1 MREFDLFD
9 KQMVNF
15 EELLAEN
22 GLTAKFK
29 KDGYPI
35 EVEIRKAFDK
45 SGQIGMFMETDKDKN
60 ENSRI
65 VVRFPIGAVN
75 VQFHGKIS
83 ITEKFLNKIKSQTK
97 KLHDLYLQGFF
108 AMVKKEVEEDGEL

>member
-15 EELLAEN
+15 EEFLAEN

-35 EVEIRKAFDK
+35 EIEIRKAFDR
-45 SGQIGMFMETDKDKN
+45 SGQIGMFETDNDGKK

-65 VVRFPIGAVN
+65 VIRFPVGAVT
-75 VQFHGKIS
+75 VEFLGKIS
-83 ITEKFLNKIKSQTK
+83 ITEKLLNKIKSQAK

-108 AMVKKEVEEDGEL
+108 AMVTKEAEEDAEV